1 MARERAKW
9 ETIETCKNYEFQTNQ
24 YDERR
29 ILSYGKVFKVFRG
42 ADFQFTARRWW
53 NNIKSINA

>member
-9 ETIETCKNYEFQTNQ
+9 YTTETCKNYEFQTNQ
-24 YDERR
+24 YEEVR
-29 ILSYGKVFKVFRG
+29 ILSYGKVFRTFNGYDCRI
-42 ADFQFTARRWW
+42 TAKRWW